1 MTGIIRRWLATI
13 QRQYVNPLE
22 RRRALG
28 LTIMNGVVLVAA
40 LLGFILIDL
49 VPLTRGETLG
59 LDDLLPF
66 VFAPVLVFFI
76 QRFVLSGNIRFASWI
91 FIALVIISTLIPRFD
106 GINGTTTII
115 FIVPVVTAGILLDRR
130 DFFIAVGALIFGI
143 LVAAFNQS
151 QITEPFTVIRS
162 EVVLRDLTIVLLS
175 VGISVAFLYIFS
187 GTSEKIA
194 EDMLENR
201 ERLEMLQA
209 ARLGSA
215 SDENTVLVRAA
226 DLLME
231 KMFYTFTQ
239 VHLVDENGHLNTH
252 VRTGMGTRHAVSRT
266 SLPTQ
271 NAIHEA
277 MRRKEPIYISVFDA
291 LEARGHLL
299 PSVVHAVALPLLLE
313 DRTIGVLDVQSN
325 QNQNPFHDSEITIL
339 KLIALELSE
348 TLIHTRT
355 QAQLQRALESQES
368 AREHLQNQVGELR
381 RQLEQSLGS
390 DWTSYLRSRNQ
401 IAIGFD
407 LAGRSLNL
415 TPANDLPEHLKA
427 AMLRGETVIDQR
439 GQEQIINVPI
449 KRYDEVLGAMSFA
462 VPAEQHLTERQME
475 MANAVAN
482 RLAVALENAR
492 LVEQSQ
498 AQAARERK
506 AGEISDQLLSQ
517 QEVRTL
523 LDAAAQS
530 FNEALGAIYTR
541 IYLEP
546 EALANRSEEAV

>member
-1 MTGIIRRWLATI
+1 MTSMIRRWLATI
-13 QRQYVNPLE
+13 QRQYANPLD

-28 LTIMNGVVLVAA
+28 LTIMNGVVLFAS
-40 LLGFILIDL
+40 LLGFLLIDVIPSL
-49 VPLTRGETLG
+49 RGESLG
-59 LDDLLPF
+59 ADDVLPF
-66 VFAPVLVFFI
+66 VVAPVLVFFI

-91 FIALVIISTLIPRFD
+91 FVTLVIISTLIPRFD
-106 GINGTTTII
+106 SINGTTTVI

-130 DFFIAVGALIFGI
+130 DFFVAMGALLFGV

-162 EVVLRDLTIVLLS
+162 EVVIRDLSIVLLS
-175 VGISVAFLYIFS
+175 IGISVAFLYIFS

-201 ERLEMLQA
+201 ERLDMLQDA
-209 ARLGSA
+209 HVGSG
-215 SDENTVLVRAA
+215 SDENTVLVRAT

-231 KMFYTFTQ
+231 KMLYTFAQ
-239 VHLVDENGHLNTH
+239 VHLLDENGNLNTY
-252 VRTGMGTRHAVSRT
+252 VRTGMGTRHAISRT
-266 SLPTQ
+266 SLPAQ
-271 NAIHEA
+271 NAVNEA
-277 MRRKEPIYISVFDA
+277 LRTKQLIYINAFDT
-291 LEARGHLL
+291 LEKRGHML
-299 PSVVHAVALPLLLE
+299 PSVVHAVALPLLFE
-313 DRTIGVLDVQSN
+313 AQVIGVLDVQSS
-325 QNQNPFHDSEITIL
+325 QLQNPFHEGETSIL
-339 KLIALELSE
+339 KLIAIELSDALVYTRE
-348 TLIHTRT
+348 RT
-355 QAQLQRALESQES
+355 QLRRALETQE
-368 AREHLQNQVGELR
+368 ATHEHLQNQVSELR
-381 RQLEQSLGS
+381 RQLEQTLGS

-401 IAIGFD
+401 TAFGFD
-407 LAGRSLNL
+407 LSGRNLNL
-415 TPANDLPEHLKA
+415 TPANDLPDHLRA
-427 AMLRGETVIDQR
+427 AMMRGETVIDQR

-449 KRYDEVLGAMSFA
+449 KRYDEVLGAMAFA
-462 VPAEQHLTERQME
+462 LPLNQSLTDRQME
-475 MANAVAN
+475 MANSVAN

-517 QEVRTL
+517 QEVHTL

>member
-1 MTGIIRRWLATI
+1 MTGIFRRWFAAI

-49 VPLTRGETLG
+49 IPLTRGGSLG
-59 LDDLLPF
+59 LDDLIPF
-66 VFAPVLVFFI
+66 VVAPVLVFFI

-91 FIALVIISTLIPRFD
+91 FTALVVISTLIPRFD
-106 GINGTTTII
+106 SINGTTTVI

-130 DFFIAVGALIFGI
+130 DFFIAVGALTFGI

-194 EDMLENR
+194 DDILENR

-215 SDENTVLVRAA
+215 NDENTVLVRAA

-231 KMFYTFTQ
+231 KMLYTFSQ
-239 VHLVDENGHLNTH
+239 VHLLDENGNLNTY
-252 VRTGMGTRHAVSRT
+252 VRTGMGTRHSVSRT

-277 MRRKEPIYISVFDA
+277 MRRKEPVYVSVFDA
-291 LEARGHLL
+291 LETRGHLL
-299 PSVVHAVALPLLLE
+299 PSVVHAVALPLILE
-313 DRTIGVLDVQSN
+313 DRAIGVLDVQSN
-325 QNQNPFHDSEITIL
+325 QNQNPFSDSEMTIL
-339 KLIALELSE
+339 TLIATELADA
-348 TLIHTRT
+348 LNHTRT
-355 QAQLQRALESQES
+355 QAQLQRVLETHES
-368 AREHLQNQVGELR
+368 TREHLQNQVGELR

-401 IAIGFD
+401 IAFGFD
-407 LAGRSLNL
+407 LVGGNLNL

-427 AMLRGETVIDQR
+427 AMLRGETVVDLR

-449 KRYDEVLGAMSFA
+449 RRYDEVLGAMSFA
-462 VPAEQHLTERQME
+462 VPAEHLLTERQME

-523 LDAAAQS
+523 LDTAAQS

-546 EALANRSEEAV
+546 EALANRNEEAV

>member
-1 MTGIIRRWLATI
+1 MTGIFRRWFAAI

-49 VPLTRGETLG
+49 IPLTRGGSLG
-59 LDDLLPF
+59 LDDLIPF
-66 VFAPVLVFFI
+66 VVAPVLVFFI

-91 FIALVIISTLIPRFD
+91 FTALVVISTLIPRFD
-106 GINGTTTII
+106 SINGTTTVI

-130 DFFIAVGALIFGI
+130 DFFIAVGALTFGI

-194 EDMLENR
+194 DDILENR

-215 SDENTVLVRAA
+215 NDENTVLVRAA

-231 KMFYTFTQ
+231 KMLYTFSQ
-239 VHLVDENGHLNTH
+239 VHLLDENGNLNTY
-252 VRTGMGTRHAVSRT
+252 VRTGMGTRHSVSRT

-277 MRRKEPIYISVFDA
+277 MRRKEPVYVSVFDA
-291 LEARGHLL
+291 LETRGHLL
-299 PSVVHAVALPLLLE
+299 PSVVHAVALPLMLE
-313 DRTIGVLDVQSN
+313 DRAIGVLDVQSN
-325 QNQNPFHDSEITIL
+325 QNQNPFSDSEMTIL
-339 KLIALELSE
+339 TLIATELADA
-348 TLIHTRT
+348 LNHTRT
-355 QAQLQRALESQES
+355 QAQLQRVLETHES
-368 AREHLQNQVGELR
+368 TREHLQNQVGELR

-401 IAIGFD
+401 IAFGFD
-407 LAGRSLNL
+407 LAGGNLNL

-427 AMLRGETVIDQR
+427 AMLRGETVVDLR

-449 KRYDEVLGAMSFA
+449 RRYDEVLGAMSFA
-462 VPAEQHLTERQME
+462 VPAEHLLTERQME

-523 LDAAAQS
+523 LDTAAQS

-546 EALANRSEEAV
+546 EALANRNEEAV

>member
-1 MTGIIRRWLATI
+1 MTGMIRRWLAAI
-13 QRQYVNPLE
+13 QHQYANPLD

-28 LTIMNGVVLVAA
+28 LTIMNGVVLAAA
-40 LLGFILIDL
+40 LIGFLIIDIVPSLQGESLGI
-49 VPLTRGETLG
+49 
-59 LDDLLPF
+59 DDLLPF
-66 VFAPVLVFFI
+66 VITPVLVFFI
-76 QRFVLSGNIRFASWI
+76 QRFVLGGNIRFASWI
-91 FIALVIISTLIPRFD
+91 FVALVMMSTLIPRFD
-106 GINGTTTII
+106 SINGTTTVI

-130 DFFIAVGALIFGI
+130 DFFVAIGALLFGI
-143 LVAAFNQS
+143 VVAAFNQS

-162 EVVLRDLTIVLLS
+162 EVVIRDLSIVLLA

-194 EDMLENR
+194 DDMLENR
-201 ERLEMLQA
+201 ERLAMLHDA
-209 ARLGSA
+209 HIGGGD
-215 SDENTVLVRAA
+215 DENAVLVRTA

-231 KMFYTFTQ
+231 HMLYTFAQ
-239 VHLVDENGHLNTH
+239 VHLLDEGGSLNTY
-252 VRTGMGTRHAVSRT
+252 VRTGMGTRHSVTRT
-266 SLPTQ
+266 TLPPQ
-271 NAIHEA
+271 NAVREA
-277 MRRKEPIYISVFDA
+277 LRTQQEIYITAFDM
-291 LEARGHLL
+291 LEKRGHLL
-299 PSVVHAVALPLLLE
+299 PSVVHAVALPLMYE
-313 DRTIGVLDVQSN
+313 NNAIGVLDVQSN
-325 QNQNPFHDSEITIL
+325 QAQNPFHESEISIL
-339 KLIALELSE
+339 KLIAIELTDALVHARE
-348 TLIHTRT
+348 RT
-355 QAQLQRALESQES
+355 QLRHALETQAST
-368 AREHLQNQVGELR
+368 REHLQNQVGELR

-401 IAIGFD
+401 IAFGFD
-407 LAGRSLNL
+407 LSGRNLNL
-415 TPANDLPEHLKA
+415 TPANDLPDHLKA

-449 KRYDEVLGAMSFA
+449 KRYDEVLGAMAFSL
-462 VPAEQHLTERQME
+462 PLQQQLTDRQME

-517 QEVRTL
+517 QEVRIL
-523 LDAAAQS
+523 LETAAQS

-546 EALANRSEEAV
+546 EALAARSEEAV

>member
-1 MTGIIRRWLATI
+1 MTGMIRRWLATI
-13 QRQYVNPLE
+13 QRQYVNPLD
-22 RRRALG
+22 RRRAIG
-28 LTIMNGVVLVAA
+28 LTIMNSVVLVAA
-40 LLGFILIDL
+40 LIGFLLIDIL
-49 VPLTRGETLG
+49 PLMRGGELG
-59 LDDLLPF
+59 ADDLIPF
-66 VFAPVLVFFI
+66 LMTPALVFFI

-91 FIALVIISTLIPRFD
+91 FVALVIISTLIPRFD
-106 GINGTTTII
+106 SINGTTTVI

-130 DFFIAVGALIFGI
+130 DFFAAIGALVFGI
-143 LVAAFNQS
+143 IVAAFNQS

-162 EVVLRDLTIVLLS
+162 EVVLRDLSIVLLS
-175 VGISVAFLYIFS
+175 VGISVSFLYIFS

-201 ERLEMLQA
+201 GRLEMLQA

-231 KMFYTFTQ
+231 KMLYTFSQ
-239 VHLVDENGHLNTH
+239 MHLLDENGHLNTH
-252 VRTGMGTRHAVSRT
+252 VRTGMGTRHSVSRT
-266 SLPTQ
+266 SLPEQ
-271 NAIHEA
+271 NAVYEA
-277 MRRKEPIYISVFDA
+277 IRLKEAVYVNVFDA
-291 LEARGHLL
+291 LERRGHLL
-299 PSVVHAVALPLLLE
+299 PSVVHAVALPLLVE
-313 DRTIGVLDVQSN
+313 DRVIGVLDVQSN
-325 QNQNPFHDSEITIL
+325 QNQNPFHDNELMVL
-339 KLIALELSE
+339 KLIAIELSDA
-348 TLIHTRT
+348 LIHARAQT
-355 QAQLQRALESQES
+355 QLQRALETQES
-368 AREHLQNQVGELR
+368 TREHLQNQVSELR

-401 IAIGFD
+401 VAFGFD
-407 LAGRSLNL
+407 LAGRIPNL
-415 TPANDLPEHLKA
+415 TPANDLPDHLKS
-427 AMLRGETVIDQR
+427 AMLRGEAVIDQH

-449 KRYDEVLGAMSFA
+449 KRYNEVLGAMAFA
-462 VPAEQHLTERQME
+462 LPAGQHLTERQME

-523 LDAAAQS
+523 LDTAAHS

-546 EALANRSEEAV
+546 EALVNRSEEAV